1 MGLFYNNETAGPGV
15 SKHEKKKPFFRFWE
29 LFFNK
34 FGTFFSI
41 NMVYFLF
48 CIPIVTIGP
57 ATAAMTAMMRNIYLE
72 RPQFI
77 FHDFWILFKK
87 NFRQSVFIGLL
98 DAAAIVGAFLSVI
111 YYPLIP
117 EDDTSTKVMFAL
129 STAAEV
135 IFLLMNFYIY
145 PQIAALDLKL
155 GQIVRNSLILICLNP
170 LGEII
175 ALACFVGYAT
185 LIYNFPLIMAMLS
198 PFTPLAWL
206 AFISFFCCYP
216 AVQKHLI
223 NPYYEKT
230 GEKNP
235 EIPEWLEDEKSGA
248 VFKDSG
254 GKDKPLER
262 KEKKRGG
269 KIIK

>member
-15 SKHEKKKPFFRFWE
+15 SKNEKKKPFFRFWE
-29 LFFNK
+29 LFLNK
-34 FGTFFSI
+34 FWTFFLI

-57 ATAAMTAMMRNIYLE
+57 ATAALTAMMRNIYLE

-87 NFRQSVFIGLL
+87 NFKQSIVIGIL
-98 DAAAIVGAFLSVI
+98 DVAAIVGLILSFFF
-111 YYPLIP
+111 YPAIP
-117 EDDTSTKVMFAL
+117 EDDKAMKVMFAL
-129 STAAEV
+129 STAAEA
-135 IFLLMNFYIY
+135 IFLMMNFYIY
-145 PQIAALDLKL
+145 PQIVALDLKL
-155 GQIVRNSLILICLNP
+155 GQIVENSLILTFTNP

-175 ALACFVGYAT
+175 ALACFAGYVTLFSMFPIIVGS
-185 LIYNFPLIMAMLS
+185 ML
-198 PFTPLAWL
+198 PFVPLAWL
-206 AFISFFCCYP
+206 AFVSFFCCYP

-223 NPYYEKT
+223 KPYYEKI

-235 EIPEWLEDEKSGA
+235 EIPDWAEEDA

-254 GKDKPLER
+254 GKDEPLEI
-262 KEKKRGG
+262 KGKKRG
-269 KIIK
+269 KKVIK